1 MPCDDDKAKSK
12 GRLHAVNIAARI
24 AAMGLAVASAALMAT
39 ASQCTIVLY
48 NGGPAHT
55 VTYSNFGPFVYV
67 QELRH
72 LHLIET

>member
-1 MPCDDDKAKSK
+1 
-12 GRLHAVNIAARI
+12 
-24 AAMGLAVASAALMAT
+24 MAT

-72 LHLIET
+72 VHLIETEVAIYACS